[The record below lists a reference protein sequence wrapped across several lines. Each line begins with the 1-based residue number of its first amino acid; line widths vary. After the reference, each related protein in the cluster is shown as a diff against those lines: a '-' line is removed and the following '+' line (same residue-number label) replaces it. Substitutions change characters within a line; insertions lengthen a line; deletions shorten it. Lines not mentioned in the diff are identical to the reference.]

1 MSVQDHGIE
10 ALRKAASLV
19 TAGNT
24 TETKLRTFNV
34 SGMLSETYDYLSVNY
49 ATATQEIYT
58 FKTGGSGGTTVA
70 TLTINYTDSTKA
82 NISNVAKT

>member
-1 MSVQDHGIE
+1 MSVTDHGIE

-19 TAGNT
+19 TSGDT
-24 TETKLRTFNV
+24 TETKLRTFSV

-70 TLTINYTDSTKA
+70 TLTVNYTDSTKA
-82 NISNVAKT
+82 NVSNVAKT